1 MIHWTAVPHPG
12 FPVQGHILSTLEMLL
27 PILFL
32 CVCCAWL
39 HPLDNQ
45 HKSCDIASL
54 THCHLCCLPESN
66 GNSNVMMFAI
76 SACSSPSRFRENKIK
91 LASDNPT
98 VISSQQATHKRK
110 VFSHSSSLI
119 SVASVVVSMVLLN
132 IVNLAEQELHAMGQ
146 QLPLAA
152 DMQHTKGEHR
162 MPEQMKNWEL
172 NDFCPQRESTSCC
185 SYVIMLINYQEL
197 LFVQVQFTPLW
208 VASSLL

>member
-1 MIHWTAVPHPG
+1 VIHWTAVPNPG

-39 HPLDNQ
+39 

-76 SACSSPSRFRENKIK
+76 SACRSPSRFCKNKIK
-91 LASDNPT
+91 LVSDNPT

-119 SVASVVVSMVLLN
+119 SVTSVVVSMVLLN
-132 IVNLAEQELHAMGQ
+132 TVNPAEQELHAMGSNF
-146 QLPLAA
+146 P
-152 DMQHTKGEHR
+152 
-162 MPEQMKNWEL
+162 
-172 NDFCPQRESTSCC
+172 
-185 SYVIMLINYQEL
+185 
-197 LFVQVQFTPLW
+197 
-208 VASSLL
+208 